1 MRLVRD
7 LVGCSLA
14 VGGAA
19 VFTVACAVCATV
31 IVSGVLLSP
40 RAGRMIW

>member
-7 LVGCSLA
+7 LVGCTLA
-14 VGGAA
+14 VGGAC
-19 VFTVACAVCATV
+19 VFTVASAACAVV